1 MVYQAGVARYLQIAE
16 ALRARIRGKDGA
28 GGGGGSKGGRL
39 PSEHAL
45 CAEFGVSRPT
55 VRQALD
61 VLTEE
66 GCLVRRRGRGT
77 FVAVPPAGVGSLRV
91 IGSIE
96 DMIALGDETRFK
108 PVEHAIV
115 TPPAEV
121 ARALRLEDRVTAR
134 VVRITGIRHND
145 AGPFQH
151 VTVYLPE
158 AVGRPLLD
166 EDLSATSVIA
176 AAERRLGIAVKFSEQ
191 VIAVARAPKAVA
203 DLLGVGRGTP
213 LLHFRRTYFGESGE
227 PIEFAVSYQSAE
239 RFPYRVMLYRSSRR
253 G

>member
-1 MVYQAGVARYLQIAE
+1 MNRRSALVYRPGVPRYLQIAE
-16 ALRARIRGKDGA
+16 ALRARIRTGEGQ
-28 GGGGGSKGGRL
+28 GGGRL

-66 GCLVRRRGRGT
+66 GCLTRRRGRGT
-77 FVAVPPAGVGSLRV
+77 FVTAAPGGERTLRV

-96 DMIALGDETRFK
+96 DMIALGNETRYK
-108 PVEHAIV
+108 PLERGIV
-115 TPPAEV
+115 KPAPAV
-121 ARALRLEDRVTAR
+121 AKTLRLEKGAR
-134 VVRITGIRHND
+134 VVRFVGVRHND

-158 AVGRPLLD
+158 ALGRPLLE
-166 EDLSATSVIA
+166 EDLSTTSVIA
-176 AAERRLGIAVKFSEQ
+176 TAERRLGIPVKFSEQ
-191 VIAVARAPKAVA
+191 VINVARAPKAVA
-203 DLLGVGRGTP
+203 ELLGVPPRTP
-213 LLHFRRTYFGESGE
+213 LLHFQRTYFSDSGE
-227 PIEFAVSYQSAE
+227 PIEFAVSYQSGE
-239 RFPYRVMLYRSSRR
+239 RFPYRVMLYRSGRR

>member
-1 MVYQAGVARYLQIAE
+1 VVYTAGVPRYLQIAQ
-16 ALRARIRGKDGA
+16 ALRARIRGMGE
-28 GGGGGSKGGRL
+28 GQGGGRL

-66 GCLVRRRGRGT
+66 GCLTRRRGRGT
-77 FVAVPPAGVGSLRV
+77 FVTPRPEGPNSLRV

-96 DMIALGDETRFK
+96 DMIALGNETLYK
-108 PVEHAIV
+108 PLDRGVV
-115 TPPAEV
+115 KPGPAV
-121 ARALRLEDRVTAR
+121 AKALRLAKGAR
-134 VVRITGIRHND
+134 VVRFVGVRHND

-158 AVGRPLLD
+158 TLGRPLLE
-166 EDLSATSVIA
+166 EDLSTTSVIA
-176 AAERRLGIAVKFSEQ
+176 TAERRLGIAVKFSEQ
-191 VIAVARAPKAVA
+191 VINVARAPKAVA
-203 DLLGVGRGTP
+203 DLLGVPPRTP
-213 LLHFRRTYFGESGE
+213 LLHFQRTYFSDSGE
-227 PIEFAVSYQSAE
+227 PIEIAVSYQSGE
-239 RFPYRVMLYRSSRR
+239 RFPYRVMLYRSGRR

>member
-1 MVYQAGVARYLQIAE
+1 MVYTAGVPRYLQIAQ
-16 ALRARIRGKDGA
+16 ALRARILTGQGQ
-28 GGGGGSKGGRL
+28 GGGRL

-66 GCLVRRRGRGT
+66 GCLTRRRGRGT
-77 FVAVPPAGVGSLRV
+77 FVTAPPSGASTLRV

-96 DMIALGDETRFK
+96 DMIALGNETRYKPLERGVVK
-108 PVEHAIV
+108 PV
-115 TPPAEV
+115 PAV
-121 ARALRLEDRVTAR
+121 ANTLRLGKGAR
-134 VVRITGIRHND
+134 VVRFVGVRHND

-158 AVGRPLLD
+158 ALGRPLLE
-166 EDLSATSVIA
+166 EDLSTTSVIA
-176 AAERRLGIAVKFSEQ
+176 TAERRLGIPVTFSEQ
-191 VIAVARAPKAVA
+191 VINVVRAPKAVA
-203 DLLGVGRGTP
+203 ELLGVRPRTP
-213 LLHFRRTYFGESGE
+213 LLHFQRTYFSDSGE
-227 PIEFAVSYQSAE
+227 PIEFAVSYQSGE
-239 RFPYRVMLYRSSRR
+239 RFPYRVMLYRSNRR

>member
-1 MVYQAGVARYLQIAE
+1 MVYRAGVPRYLQIAE
-16 ALRARIRGKDGA
+16 ALRSRIRGEEGQ
-28 GGGGGSKGGRL
+28 GGSRL

-77 FVAVPPAGVGSLRV
+77 FVTTQPEGQNSLRV

-96 DMIALGDETRFK
+96 DMIALGNETRYK
-108 PVEHAIV
+108 PLERSIV
-115 TPPAEV
+115 KAPAPT
-121 ARALRLEDRVTAR
+121 AQALRLAKNAK
-134 VVRITGIRHND
+134 VVRFVGVRHND
-145 AGPFQH
+145 DGPFQH

-158 AVGRPLLD
+158 ALGRPLLD

-176 AAERRLGIAVKFSEQ
+176 TAERRLGITVKFSEQ
-191 VIAVARAPKAVA
+191 VINVARAPKAVA
-203 DLLGVGRGTP
+203 DLLGVPPRTP
-213 LLHFRRTYFGESGE
+213 LLHFQRTYFNESGE
-227 PIEFAVSYQSAE
+227 PVEFAVSYQSGE
-239 RFPYRVMLYRSSRR
+239 RFPYRVMLYRSGRR